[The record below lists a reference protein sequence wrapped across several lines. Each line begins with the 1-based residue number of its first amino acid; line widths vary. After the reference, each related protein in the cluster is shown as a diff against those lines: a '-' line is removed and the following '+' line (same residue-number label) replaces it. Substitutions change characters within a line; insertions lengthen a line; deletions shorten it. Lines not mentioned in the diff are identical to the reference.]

1 MIEAYKKVHKFC
13 MVISYFATQEW
24 KIQTDKVLQQQK
36 NLGEK
41 DKKIFFSDL
50 LDLDWDEYF
59 EAYCTGARVHLLRDP
74 IDNLETALI
83 KWKRYLFFKKKN
95 IPDTLLQ
102 LLLFQT
108 ILCSYDCENATLCR
122 CGLV

>member
-1 MIEAYKKVHKFC
+1 

-83 KWKRYLFFKKKN
+83 KWKRYVFLKKKLHSWY
-95 IPDTLLQ
+95 II
-102 LLLFQT
+102 T
-108 ILCSYDCENATLCR
+108 ITVISDYTMLIWLWKCYSMPVWFGLAT
-122 CGLV
+122 G